1 MLTKRQK
8 QAIEVMAS
16 GYSIDECAEIMHISR
31 STVEKTLQK
40 AKIRL
45 EAVNLTH
52 AIYKAS
58 KIGLIAFCCFAVFDA
73 DEVRRVSRI
82 GRRELVLVQAI
93 I

>member
-1 MLTKRQK
+1 
-8 QAIEVMAS
+8 
-16 GYSIDECAEIMHISR
+16 MHISR
-31 STVEKTLQK
+31 STVEKTLQR

-73 DEVRRVSRI
+73 EEVRRVSRT
-82 GRRELVLVQAI
+82 GRRELILVQAVI
-93 I
+93 